1 MLSKVQLEMLGHY
14 AQHRSRRRAYEHVY
28 PDEVGAKTPRELNA
42 AAQRAFRSPLM
53 REAMAQMEATAMAR
67 VQIDAA
73 WVLRKAVL
81 LADFNIAKF
90 VVVDNETGQAFYDFS
105 EASDDDW
112 YCIQELTV
120 DEITRGR
127 GGDQYEVERV
137 KLKSFDKLRALE
149 LVAKHRDVQAL
160 EERINLS
167 GQVGIAQIPVE
178 DYKRA
183 REEMLKQDD
192 V

>member
-1 MLSKVQLEMLGHY
+1 MLNAVQLEMLGHF
-14 AQHRSRRRAYEHVY
+14 AQHRSKRRAYEHAH
-28 PDEVGAKTPRELNA
+28 PEEIKNKNPREISA
-42 AAQRAFRSPLM
+42 AAQKAFRGPLM
-53 REAMAQMEATAMAR
+53 QEALAQMEAAAMAR

-81 LADFNIAKF
+81 LADFNISKF
-90 VVVDNETGQAFYDFS
+90 VVIDNETGQAFYDFS

-120 DEITRGR
+120 DEVTKGR
-127 GGDQYEVERV
+127 GEDRYEVERV
-137 KLKSFDKLRALE
+137 KLKAFDKLRALE

-167 GQVGIAQIPVE
+167 GQVGVAQIPVE